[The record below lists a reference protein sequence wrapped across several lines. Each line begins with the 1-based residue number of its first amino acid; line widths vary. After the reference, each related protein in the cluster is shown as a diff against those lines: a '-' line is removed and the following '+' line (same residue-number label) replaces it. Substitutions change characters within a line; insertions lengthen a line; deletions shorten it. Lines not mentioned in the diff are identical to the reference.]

1 MSEFGQKPIDIRIF
15 YIIICRILYTEFRI
29 RYAAFICSMLN
40 QSTFTPLRE
49 NLGQQVY
56 QHLRE
61 KIYRM
66 EIAPGTR
73 LGVSEIAEQM
83 GVSRSPVRDA
93 LMMLVNEGV
102 VQVNSTGGYRVID
115 LNRSYIED
123 AFVVRRALELA
134 AMPLTMA
141 RLDRKRIEALRAK
154 WLAFE
159 HPADVPLEDEI
170 EADQELH
177 KTIAQM
183 SDNPL
188 LIDALDRITS
198 ITWLISRFSY
208 SNEEKPHYG
217 QVTAQEHVGLLDAML
232 AGDALAAVSALDQHL
247 TNAFARSLERLDS
260 LQNS

>member
-1 MSEFGQKPIDIRIF
+1 
-15 YIIICRILYTEFRI
+15 
-29 RYAAFICSMLN
+29 MLT
-40 QSTFTPLRE
+40 SPTFTPLRE

-83 GVSRSPVRDA
+83 RVSRSPVRDA

-115 LNRSYIED
+115 LNRSFIED

-141 RLDRKRIEALRAK
+141 RLDRKRIQALRAK

-159 HPADVPLEDEI
+159 QPADASLEDEI
-170 EADQELH
+170 QADQELH
-177 KTIAQM
+177 QTIAQM
-183 SDNPL
+183 SGNAL
-188 LIDALDRITS
+188 LMEALERITL

-208 SNEEKPHYG
+208 SNQEKPHYA
-217 QVTAQEHVGLLDAML
+217 QVTAEEQLQLLDAML
-232 AGDALAAVSALDQHL
+232 SGDTDTVVRTLDQHL

-260 LQNS
+260 SKNS

>member
-1 MSEFGQKPIDIRIF
+1 
-15 YIIICRILYTEFRI
+15 
-29 RYAAFICSMLN
+29 MLN
-40 QSTFTPLRE
+40 QTTFTPLRE

-66 EIAPGTR
+66 EIPPGTR

-102 VQVNSTGGYRVID
+102 VEVNSTGGYRVIQLD
-115 LNRSYIED
+115 RSYIED
-123 AFVVRRALELA
+123 AFVVRRALEVA
-134 AMPLTMA
+134 AMRLTMA
-141 RLDRKRIEALRAK
+141 RPDRKRIEELRDK

-159 HPADVPLEDEI
+159 QPADTLLDDEI
-170 EADQELH
+170 NADQQLH
-177 KTIAQM
+177 NSIAEM
-183 SDNPL
+183 SANRL

-208 SNEEKPHYG
+208 TNEEKPHYG
-217 QVTAQEHVGLLDAML
+217 LVTAQEHVHLLETML
-232 AGDALAAVSALDQHL
+232 VGDTEAAVTALDEHL
-247 TNAFARSLERLDS
+247 TNAFARSLERL
-260 LQNS
+260 NSPKTH

>member
-1 MSEFGQKPIDIRIF
+1 
-15 YIIICRILYTEFRI
+15 
-29 RYAAFICSMLN
+29 MLN

-56 QHLRE
+56 QHIRE

-66 EIAPGTR
+66 EIPPGAR

-93 LMMLVNEGV
+93 FMMLVNEGV

-115 LNRSYIED
+115 LNRSYIQD

-134 AMPLTMA
+134 ALPLTMA
-141 RLDRKRIEALRAK
+141 RLDRKRIESLRAK
-154 WLAFE
+154 WFAFE
-159 HPADVPLEDEI
+159 HQADASVEAEI
-170 EADQELH
+170 QADQDLH

-183 SDNPL
+183 SGNSL
-188 LIDALDRITS
+188 LIDALERITS

-208 SNEEKPHYG
+208 SNQEKPQCG
-217 QVTAQEHVGLLDAML
+217 QITAQEHVRLLDAML
-232 AGDALAAVSALDQHL
+232 SGNTKAAVSALDKHL

-260 LQNS
+260 LKRS

>member
-1 MSEFGQKPIDIRIF
+1 MVNSP
-15 YIIICRILYTEFRI
+15 
-29 RYAAFICSMLN
+29 
-40 QSTFTPLRE
+40 TFTPLRE

-66 EIAPGTR
+66 EIPPGTR

-102 VQVNSTGGYRVID
+102 VQVNSTGGYRVIE
-115 LNRSYIED
+115 LNRAFIED

-141 RLDRKRIEALRAK
+141 RLDRKRIETLRAK

-159 HPADVPLEDEI
+159 QPDQMPLEDEI
-170 EADQELH
+170 QADQELH

-183 SDNPL
+183 SGNAL
-188 LIDALDRITS
+188 LIDALERITL

-208 SNEEKPHYG
+208 SNQEKPHYA
-217 QVTAQEHVGLLDAML
+217 QVTAEEHLHLLDAML
-232 AGDALAAVSALDQHL
+232 TGDSAAPLAALDQHL
-247 TNAFARSLERLDS
+247 TNAFARSMERLDS
-260 LQNS
+260 AGSA

>member
-1 MSEFGQKPIDIRIF
+1 
-15 YIIICRILYTEFRI
+15 
-29 RYAAFICSMLN
+29 MLN
-40 QSTFTPLRE
+40 QPTFTPLRE

-56 QHLRE
+56 QHLRD

-115 LNRSYIED
+115 LNRSYIQD

-134 AMPLTMA
+134 ALPLTMA
-141 RLDRKRIEALRAK
+141 RLDRKRLEALRAK
-154 WLAFE
+154 WLDFE

-170 EADQELH
+170 QADQELH
-177 KTIAQM
+177 TTIAQL
-183 SDNPL
+183 SGNPL
-188 LIDALDRITS
+188 LIDALERITS

-208 SNEEKPHYG
+208 SNQEKPHYA
-217 QVTAQEHVGLLDAML
+217 QVTAQEHIALLEAML
-232 AGDALAAVSALDQHL
+232 AGDTATAISALDQHL
-247 TNAFARSLERLDS
+247 TNAYARSLERLDS
-260 LQNS
+260 AEEA

>member
-1 MSEFGQKPIDIRIF
+1 
-15 YIIICRILYTEFRI
+15 
-29 RYAAFICSMLN
+29 MLT
-40 QSTFTPLRE
+40 QTSFTPLRE
-49 NLGQQVY
+49 NLGHQVY
-56 QHLRE
+56 QHIRE

-66 EIAPGTR
+66 EIPPGAR

-141 RLDRKRIEALRAK
+141 RLDRQRIEALRAK
-154 WLAFE
+154 WVSFE
-159 HPADVPLEDEI
+159 HPDEIPLEDEI
-170 EADQELH
+170 QADQELH
-177 KTIAQM
+177 KTFARM
-183 SDNPL
+183 SGNPL
-188 LIDALDRITS
+188 LIDALERITS

-208 SNEEKPHYG
+208 SNQEKPHYA
-217 QVTAQEHVGLLDAML
+217 QVTAQEHVHLLDAML
-232 AGDALAAVSALDQHL
+232 AGDTAEAVRALDQHL
-247 TNAFARSLERLDS
+247 TNAFARSLERLNTLQDS
-260 LQNS
+260 